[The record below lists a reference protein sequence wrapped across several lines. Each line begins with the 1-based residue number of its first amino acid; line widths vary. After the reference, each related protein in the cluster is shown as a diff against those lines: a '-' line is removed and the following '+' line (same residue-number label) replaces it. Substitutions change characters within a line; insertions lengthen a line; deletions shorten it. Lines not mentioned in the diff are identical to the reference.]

1 LAHGHETCARFTIQN
16 TTLFSKTKNPWADFG
31 GTKCPLLEKQGA
43 LVLFYSVF
51 VFFNKKRKL
60 KKMTRSLWKG
70 PFVEPSLI
78 KRFIISGISGTIPL
92 KEAMPS
98 TIVPALSFKKMGKG
112 HAGAPRKIWSRRSTI
127 VPQFVGS
134 FMQIYNGRKWIP
146 LKVTEDMVGHKFG
159 EFASTRTIGSA
170 KFRKNASS
178 KTKLKVK
185 TR

>member
-1 LAHGHETCARFTIQN
+1 
-16 TTLFSKTKNPWADFG
+16 
-31 GTKCPLLEKQGA
+31 
-43 LVLFYSVF
+43 
-51 VFFNKKRKL
+51 
-60 KKMTRSLWKG
+60 MTRSLWKG

-78 KRFIISGISGTIPL
+78 KRFIIFTDNEATPL
-92 KEAMPS
+92 KEACLS
-98 TIVPALSFKKMGKG
+98 KERALFLNPGLASKPCKQASFKKVDPSKQ
-112 HAGAPRKIWSRRSTI
+112 ASQKIWSRRSTI

-146 LKVTEDMVGHKFG
+146 LKVTEEMVGHKFG

-170 KFRKNASS
+170 KIRKNASS